1 MSSDSTDITT
11 LATFKSLFDV
21 TSGMADLELVLI
33 AAALTGAGLNVL
45 RGTVKSSGEFNP
57 KLFTGGIITAAIA
70 ALAAVQVFDVSTLG
84 GITQTI
90 LLGLL
95 TGFSAD
101 VAISKLKNK

>member
-1 MSSDSTDITT
+1 
-11 LATFKSLFDV
+11 
-21 TSGMADLELVLI
+21 MADLEVVLI
-33 AAALTGAGLNVL
+33 AAALVGAGLNVL
-45 RGTVKSSGEFNP
+45 RGTLKDSNDFKP
-57 KLFTGGIITAAIA
+57 KLFVGALITATVA

>member
-1 MSSDSTDITT
+1 M
-11 LATFKSLFDV
+11 V
-21 TSGMADLELVLI
+21 ELEVVLI
-33 AAALTGAGLNVL
+33 VSALAGAGLNVV
-45 RGTVKSSGEFNP
+45 RGIAKSADSIRPRLIVGS
-57 KLFTGGIITAAIA
+57 IITASIA
-70 ALAAVQVFDVSTLG
+70 ALAAVNVFDVATLG